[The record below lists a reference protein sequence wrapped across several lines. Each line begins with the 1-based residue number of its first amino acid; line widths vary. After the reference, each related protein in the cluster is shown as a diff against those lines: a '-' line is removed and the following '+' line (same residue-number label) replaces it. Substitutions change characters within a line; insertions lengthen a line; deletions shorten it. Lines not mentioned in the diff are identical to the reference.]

1 MHIPSLLVLLHG
13 PKEPRL
19 APALFFPSL
28 ANVLL
33 LLLVLDKMLAF
44 VLDDQCAPVVKLGEE
59 IGVKRAR
66 GGWQPEH
73 PHHVA
78 HPTFHLRVLLDC
90 PRTLLFLPVVKLPD
104 EMLAVV
110 VFGELERAMIEGR
123 GPVIVR
129 VKSKGV
135 LVARLHGCART
146 KEPKLVAGIVCLL
159 PVS

>member
-1 MHIPSLLVLLHG
+1 MHITALLVLLYG
-13 PKEPRL
+13 PEEQRL
-19 APALFFPSL
+19 SAALFFPSFPD
-28 ANVLL
+28 VLL
-33 LLLVLDKMLAF
+33 VLLVLDQMLAF

-104 EMLAVV
+104 E
-110 VFGELERAMIEGR
+110 
-123 GPVIVR
+123 
-129 VKSKGV
+129 
-135 LVARLHGCART
+135 
-146 KEPKLVAGIVCLL
+146 
-159 PVS
+159 

>member
-13 PKEPRL
+13 PKEERL
-19 APALFFPSL
+19 GAALFFPSFPD
-28 ANVLL
+28 VLL

-44 VLDDQCAPVVKLGEE
+44 VLDDQSAPVVKLGEE

-78 HPTFHLRVLLDC
+78 YPPFHQRVHLDC

-104 EMLAVV
+104 KNHPPQA
-110 VFGELERAMIEGR
+110 
-123 GPVIVR
+123 
-129 VKSKGV
+129 GV
-135 LVARLHGCART
+135 GVW
-146 KEPKLVAGIVCLL
+146 
-159 PVS
+159 